1 MENTNKT
8 LHDVL
13 IAVVKLSKRETDQN
27 QRLGILKSIEVLRS
41 FINCEDIAESISKEP
56 EPKYLIKDIE
66 MPVRLR
72 NSLERLNFN
81 YLEEVTK
88 LSEKE
93 LSYYRNVGRKQIY
106 DLKIILEKYNLKFK
120 NN

>member
-1 MENTNKT
+1 MENTK
-8 LHDVL
+8 
-13 IAVVKLSKRETDQN
+13 
-27 QRLGILKSIEVLRS
+27 EVLQKAISAIKEVQNRTIS
-41 FINCEDIAESISKEP
+41 VNQQLGHAQAMDILEDILEDFIVSDSLP
-56 EPKYLIKDIE
+56 ETPKPKYLIKDIE

-81 YLEEVTK
+81 YLEEVIK

-106 DLKIILEKYNLKFK
+106 DLKIILEKYNFKFK